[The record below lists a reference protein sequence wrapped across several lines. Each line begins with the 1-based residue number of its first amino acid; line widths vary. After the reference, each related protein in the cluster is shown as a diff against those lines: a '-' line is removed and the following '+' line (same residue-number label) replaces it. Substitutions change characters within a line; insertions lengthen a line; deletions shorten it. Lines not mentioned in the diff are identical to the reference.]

1 MNTEEPLR
9 LYVTREENKGSN
21 IENMYR
27 EDRDSGKL
35 KTLYTNILNIY
46 ASVRICENKLI
57 KASKTYGIYTFY

>member
-1 MNTEEPLR
+1 MLTKQTIVYMNTEEPLR

-35 KTLYTNILNIY
+35 NTLYTNILNKMTELE
-46 ASVRICENKLI
+46 CT
-57 KASKTYGIYTFY
+57 KTS